1 MILSRRLQLVG
12 AILVLISF
20 VLPWS
25 TFQGEFASGT
35 TAPIS
40 VPIVGA
46 AMLGLALIP
55 GPRRWRALLQLIAAG
70 ACVIT
75 IVLAIAHVMQMV
87 RINFQPAWLGPA
99 AAFIG
104 IAVNI
109 IGAGLMLRSSRQF
122 ARQGQEEDT
131 GE

>member
-1 MILSRRLQLVG
+1 VILSQRLQLGG

-40 VPIVGA
+40 VPIFGA
-46 AMLGLALIP
+46 VMLGLALIP
-55 GPRRWRALLQLIAAG
+55 GPRRWRSLLQLIVAG
-70 ACVIT
+70 ACTVTVI
-75 IVLAIAHVMQMV
+75 LAIVNVSQMA

-99 AAFIG
+99 GAFIG
-104 IAVNI
+104 IVINF
-109 IGAGLMLRSSRQF
+109 IGAGLMLRSSRQVIL
-122 ARQGQEEDT
+122 QGQEENPS
-131 GE
+131 E